1 VRKSNHYEVLG
12 VQAGASLETIR
23 QQYRLLVRRFH
34 PDVNPAPD
42 AKEHFIRIQEAYQVL
57 SDPERRK
64 HYDALLTMEQQKHA
78 ERQRQAESRRAKT
91 SSASS
96 THASASP
103 PPSSSSG
110 RSSAQIAQEV
120 QQHVQQAELAFL
132 QGRLR
137 DALIHARQVTRL
149 QPRHP
154 KGHILLGDIYR
165 VQGQTE
171 AAISAY
177 TVALQLDPNNQALHS
192 KFERLAGNVHTAGR
206 TLNPGFRTR
215 SAELRTYAA
224 QAIGWT
230 CVLFIIVLANLF
242 PGEPVAAFRTALPMI
257 SQWSA
262 NLILMF
268 ILNGLLTGVMLSAS
282 GWVAPLED
290 SLPWRMQ
297 KKGIS
302 AGLILV
308 LFCALCFPVA
318 ALIYSLL
325 GMLQQAFN
333 ASISRAFAATALL
346 AAGFALFYPHDVL
359 QTLLLGGNLIFV
371 GMICGWVLADAFR
384 NT

>member
-1 VRKSNHYEVLG
+1 VSKSNHYEVLG
-12 VQAGASLETIR
+12 VQIGATSEAIR
-23 QQYRLLVRRFH
+23 LQYRRLVRQLH

-42 AKEHFIRIQEAYQVL
+42 AKERFIQIQEAYQVL

-64 HYDALLTMEQQKHA
+64 HYDALLSMERQKQA
-78 ERQRQAESRRAKT
+78 EQQRQAERRRSGT
-91 SSASS
+91 
-96 THASASP
+96 
-103 PPSSSSG
+103 PPSSSTRASTSAPT
-110 RSSAQIAQEV
+110 SSSTHRTSTQAAQEV
-120 QQHVQQAELAFL
+120 QHLIQQAELAFV

-137 DALIHARQVTRL
+137 DALIHARQITRL

-177 TVALQLDPNNQALHS
+177 TVALQLDPSNRALQQ
-192 KFERLAGNVHTAGR
+192 KFERLAGGTPISNR
-206 TLNPGFRTR
+206 TSNPEFRT
-215 SAELRTYAA
+215 SNSEFRTYAA
-224 QAIGWT
+224 QSIGWT
-230 CVLFIIVLANLF
+230 CVIFILMLAYLF
-242 PGEPVAAFRTALPMI
+242 PGEPIVAFQTALPMI

-262 NLILMF
+262 NLILMLL
-268 ILNGLLTGVMLSAS
+268 LNGLLAGVMLSAS

-297 KKGIS
+297 KKGVS
-302 AGLILV
+302 AGLVLV

-333 ASISRAFAATALL
+333 YSISRAFAATGIL
-346 AAGFALFYPHDVL
+346 AAGFALFYPHDLV
-359 QTLLLGGNLIFV
+359 QTLALGGNLIFV
-371 GMICGWVLADAFR
+371 GLICGWVLADAFR